1 MHQSILSKYFI
12 YLRDLHAKAS
22 KISEI
27 EITLQLLECTPWKMN
42 IKSFTEYRH
51 RKTNVK
57 TSGWCIN
64 HEQMIK
70 NKLSYLQAWV
80 PRDQQPGILQ

>member
-27 EITLQLLECTPWKMN
+27 EITLQLPECTPGKWISNPSRNTDIEK
-42 IKSFTEYRH
+42 
-51 RKTNVK
+51 
-57 TSGWCIN
+57 
-64 HEQMIK
+64 QMLK
-70 NKLSYLQAWV
+70 KVAGV
-80 PRDQQPGILQ
+80 